1 MTTPISETLTPY
13 IDAVTGKKA
22 TDIVVLDLRGLT
34 SIADAFIVCCGK
46 SNRQVTAIGEFIIQ
60 ALKKGGIKPLS
71 FEGLKEGRWVLLDY
85 GDVVIHVFS
94 ESVRDFYD
102 IEGLWADAKKIRL
115 ETGTAGT
122 YI

>member
-1 MTTPISETLTPY
+1 MTAPITDILGPY

-34 SIADAFIVCCGK
+34 SIADAFILCCGK

-60 ALKKGGIKPLS
+60 TLKEGGTKPLS
-71 FEGLKEGRWVLLDY
+71 AEGLKEGRWVLLDY

-102 IEGLWADAKKIRL
+102 IEGLWTDAKKIKL
-115 ETGTAGT
+115 ESGTSDRDT
-122 YI
+122 